1 MPPVDTRRLLA
12 PLMVL
17 TLSSLSCG
25 ILGPQPVPG
34 TFAAVALPAPL
45 HEVAIAPPSV
55 PLPAPAVPAE
65 PIPEPVIEAEPAP
78 APATEPAPAPQRAV
92 AAATSKSGP
101 DPVVQAVHEHLLRYR
116 HRTGLTERE
125 IEHLAR
131 CVVAEARRHDF
142 DPGLVLAVMHVES
155 RYDAFAVSNKDAM
168 GLMQILPSTGEWMAN
183 KVGVRWDGPQT
194 LFDPITNTRLGVAY
208 LRELADRYGSLQTAL
223 SAYNWGP
230 GRIDERIRRGTPL
243 PPVYAR
249 LVLEAYGRTANRS

>member
-1 MPPVDTRRLLA
+1 MA
-12 PLMVL
+12 L

-25 ILGPQPVPG
+25 ILAPQPVPG
-34 TFAAVALPAPL
+34 TFAAAV
-45 HEVAIAPPSV
+45 
-55 PLPAPAVPAE
+55 LPAPAPEVAVATPPAL
-65 PIPEPVIEAEPAP
+65 PPAPDLALPAQPTPEPVSEPEPAP
-78 APATEPAPAPQRAV
+78 APAPKLAPPPKRAV
-92 AAATSKSGP
+92 AVAPKRRGA

-168 GLMQILPSTGEWMAN
+168 GLMQILPSTGEWMAR

-194 LFDPITNTRLGVAY
+194 LFDPIANTRLGVAY

-243 PPVYAR
+243 PHVYAR

>member
-1 MPPVDTRRLLA
+1 VATPPA
-12 PLMVL
+12 IPE
-17 TLSSLSCG
+17 
-25 ILGPQPVPG
+25 P
-34 TFAAVALPAPL
+34 PAPPPAA
-45 HEVAIAPPSV
+45 EPVAE
-55 PLPAPAVPAE
+55 LPAE
-65 PIPEPVIEAEPAP
+65 PVPEPAAEPAP
-78 APATEPAPAPQRAV
+78 AVKPAPPPARKVAV
-92 AAATSKSGP
+92 AAKARGS

-168 GLMQILPSTGEWMAN
+168 GLMQILPSTGEWMAG
-183 KVGVRWDGPQT
+183 KLGVRWDGPQT
-194 LFDPITNTRLGVAY
+194 LFDPVANTRLGVAY
-208 LRELADRYGSLQTAL
+208 LRELTDRYGSLQTAL

-230 GRIDERIRRGTPL
+230 GRIDERLRRGTPL
-243 PPVYAR
+243 PHVYAR

>member
-1 MPPVDTRRLLA
+1 
-12 PLMVL
+12 MVL

-25 ILGPQPVPG
+25 ILGPRPVPG
-34 TFAAVALPAPL
+34 TFAAVALPAPEL
-45 HEVAIAPPSV
+45 AVAMPPLLPSPPA
-55 PLPAPAVPAE
+55 PLPAVEPVAVVPEE
-65 PIPEPVIEAEPAP
+65 PTPEPVVEPAP
-78 APATEPAPAPQRAV
+78 AAKLAPPPSRKVATAPR
-92 AAATSKSGP
+92 TREP
-101 DPVVQAVHEHLLRYR
+101 DPVVEAVHEHLLRYR

-168 GLMQILPSTGEWMAN
+168 GLMQILPSTGEWMAG

-194 LFDPITNTRLGVAY
+194 LFDPIVNTRLGVAY
-208 LRELADRYGSLQTAL
+208 LRELADRYDGSLQTAL

-230 GRIDERIRRGTPL
+230 GRIDERLRRGTPL
-243 PPVYAR
+243 PHVYAR
-249 LVLEAYGRTANRS
+249 LVFEAYGRTANRS